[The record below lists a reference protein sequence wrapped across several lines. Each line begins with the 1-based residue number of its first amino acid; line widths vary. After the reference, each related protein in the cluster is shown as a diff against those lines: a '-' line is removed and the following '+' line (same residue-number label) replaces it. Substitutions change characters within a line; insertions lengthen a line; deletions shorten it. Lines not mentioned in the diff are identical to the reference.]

1 MTRILV
7 TGGSGFLG
15 NAIVRRLVARG
26 DDVVTLARHRS
37 TNLAALGVSQHLGDI
52 GDREAVL
59 AATARVDAVIH
70 TAAKA
75 GVWGDPAA
83 YRAAN
88 VDGTAHVLHAC
99 RAHHVR
105 ALVHTSSPSVV
116 FDGTD
121 QDGIDESAPYP
132 RRFLAAYPETKAAAE
147 RLVLSADGRARLR
160 TLALRP
166 HLIWGPGDPHL
177 VPRVLALADA
187 GRLTLVGK
195 SGKLVDAVYVDN
207 AAAAHV
213 AALDRL
219 FGSPAEVAGRAY
231 FITNHEPWPMEQIL
245 TRIAL
250 AGGRPPPR
258 RRVAAPVAYAA
269 GWLLERVHA
278 LRPAFGEPRLTRFV
292 AKQLATA
299 HWYDNTSA
307 KSRLGYIPEVSMD
320 EGFSRLAAHLGRH
333 GTPS

>member
-15 NAIVRRLVARG
+15 KAIVRRLVERG
-26 DDVVTLARHRS
+26 DEVVTLARHGS
-37 TNLAALGVSQHLGDI
+37 SMLAALGVDQRLGDI
-52 GDREAVL
+52 ADRDAVL
-59 AATARVDAVIH
+59 AAATNADAVIH

-88 VDGTAHVLHAC
+88 VDGTAHVIHAC
-99 RAHHVR
+99 RTQRVR

-116 FDGTD
+116 FDGSD
-121 QDGIDESAPYP
+121 QEGLDESAPYP
-132 RRFLAAYPETKAAAE
+132 SRFLAAYPETKAEAE
-147 RLVLSADGRARLR
+147 RVVLKADGVAQLR

-166 HLIWGPGDPHL
+166 HLMWGPGDPHL

-187 GRLTLVGK
+187 GRLMLIGK

-219 FGSPAEVAGRAY
+219 LASPDDVAGRAY

-269 GWLLERVHA
+269 GWLLERVHT
-278 LRPAFGEPRLTRFV
+278 LRPASGEPRLTRFV

-333 GTPS
+333 GTPP